1 MADMVE
7 VADSNGDSTVADA
20 TAESKLVETKQN
32 GDASLNGSC
41 DDLAMDIDETPAVTK
56 KVVNN
61 EIVSTETSKNSN
73 SETEEKDVDKEENQL
88 DKENKSVKNGS
99 VENQEND
106 VEMQGNDD
114 SQQSSSSV
122 NGSEKDEEASKG
134 DNDPLA
140 GDETSQP
147 SKEKES
153 EDGDKANSKE
163 SKDDDKPED
172 LAKKSEKEN
181 GDGSIEAME
190 VDGDQK
196 LNGSNSSDETENKE
210 GEEDDE
216 DEVDGDGTPKKS
228 KKDNAA
234 PLNLTPRRS
243 SRNLN
248 KSKTYTEK
256 DEKDIELIDEKSK
269 DKSMDDDIQEIAID
283 PLADTSKPKIPK
295 PILLDTKRLVEMSK
309 PNMMASINKVAPKK
323 EPTLVIIDTN
333 SILSGKGPVPVAHSS
348 PQIVNRTQGLTM
360 LPVPNKLNQNRV
372 SGQSANKPA
381 VPAQPPILLPSLTD
395 DMFVVEAPS
404 FIVPYVY
411 EKPPV
416 KPLKEF
422 VDDLDKNIKKEKEE
436 VEKEKLKKEEEEEE
450 KKKKDEEDKDKT
462 SEDKE
467 KEGEEKEKEDEK
479 SVEAEAKKTDEES
492 EKEKKTEDKEKTES
506 EKKSETDDEEGT
518 KEEEEGDKKEGE
530 KKGNSYFDNALG
542 KFFMHIGI
550 NLVQEHV
557 QNDLLK
563 SQKRKREREG
573 TKVSHDTIQAI
584 NSLTK
589 TLEFSKENN
598 DPFRFE
604 TKKCEYCNFK
614 TESQLVMAH
623 HLETPH
629 MKNYIYRCN
638 FCPLEVRSP
647 HDIMYHMEA
656 EHNVRGRLEKAPA
669 FHQCPSCLF
678 EDNQKGKLT
687 RHLLSCAKKYRPERN
702 QEPPLDWEPPAKIPR
717 VSRNRPN
724 AMSPGNAVYHAA
736 MSGLKQNQPGA
747 GPVGPA
753 GTPILPKMINN
764 AAAAAA
770 MSQAFINNRQRGRPL
785 GPQTP
790 GLIYRPTGTNA
801 QNLVL
806 PPGYSIQGGQIF
818 QNKPAAGSASSPA
831 AQQSG
836 QAASK
841 LLNQPSISI
850 TPLPRQGSNP
860 APSNAAVTPLP
871 SHAKPGRPNMGTGAG
886 GKNTFVICEICDGYI
901 KDLEQLRNHMQWIH
915 KVKIHPKMIYNRPP
929 LNCQKCQFRFF
940 TDQGLERHLLG
951 SHGLVTSSM
960 QEAANKGK
968 DGGRCP
974 VCGRVY
980 QWKLLNHVARD
991 HNMSLKPA
999 HLSYK
1004 CTVCTATFGMYRQFE
1019 NHVYSAHSVAPRR
1032 PTSDKK
1038 PQGQQSSSGGGSSDP
1053 MLKPLKINDEI
1064 TIIPQPPRPSASSS
1078 SSNNNKV
1085 KITPVPSK
1093 K

>member
-7 VADSNGDSTVADA
+7 LADSNGDTSVVEAGAD
-20 TAESKLVETKQN
+20 SKPSDVKQN
-32 GDASLNGSC
+32 GDANLNGSC
-41 DDLAMDIDETPAVTK
+41 DDSAMEVDETPAVTK

-61 EIVSTETSKNSN
+61 EIVNTENSDSN
-73 SETEEKDVDKEENQL
+73 SESVEKEKVLEKKEKDV
-88 DKENKSVKNGS
+88 VKNGN
-99 VENQEND
+99 VEKTKGDGQE
-106 VEMQGNDD
+106 EMQVEENEIPQDTD
-114 SQQSSSSV
+114 IV
-122 NGSEKDEEASKG
+122 INENESEGTKGEA
-134 DNDPLA
+134 DPFA

-147 SKEKES
+147 AKDS
-153 EDGDKANSKE
+153 EDNAEKVAGDDLKE
-163 SKDDDKPED
+163 DKEPVD
-172 LAKKSEKEN
+172 LGKKREKEN
-181 GDGSIEAME
+181 GDEDEAME
-190 VDGDQK
+190 VDGEQK
-196 LNGSNSSDETENKE
+196 LNGSNSSDETNEQQDGE
-210 GEEDDE
+210 DEEDN
-216 DEVDGDGTPKKS
+216 GDGTPKKN
-228 KKDNAA
+228 KKNTA

-248 KSKTYTEK
+248 KSKSYQEK
-256 DEKDIELIDEKSK
+256 DEKDIELIDDESKKKSF
-269 DKSMDDDIQEIAID
+269 DDDVQEIAID
-283 PLADTSKPKIPK
+283 PLADTSKPKPR
-295 PILLDTKRLVEMSK
+295 PIVISDTKTI
-309 PNMMASINKVAPKK
+309 PNIMASINKVPPKK

-333 SILSGKGPVPVAHSS
+333 SILSGRGPVPVAHSS
-348 PQIVNRTQGLTM
+348 PQTVHRQPAQLTM
-360 LPVPNKLNQNRV
+360 LPVQNKLNQNKV
-372 SGQSANKPA
+372 MSSSNNKPA

-422 VDDLDKNIKKEKEE
+422 VDDLDKTIKKEKDDA
-436 VEKEKLKKEEEEEE
+436 EKEKLKKEEE
-450 KKKKDEEDKDKT
+450 KKKGKEDKDK
-462 SEDKE
+462 SSSDVKDKEDKE
-467 KEGEEKEKEDEK
+467 KEEDEDSK
-479 SVEAEAKKTDEES
+479 S
-492 EKEKKTEDKEKTES
+492 EKGDKKEETEENDKD
-506 EKKSETDDEEGT
+506 KKSEDEDKTDADKKSDKDDEET
-518 KEEEEGDKKEGE
+518 KEEEKREDE
-530 KKGNSYFDNALG
+530 KKGGGTYFDNALG

-573 TKVSHDTIQAI
+573 TKVSSDTLQAI
-584 NSLTK
+584 SSLTK

-598 DPFRFE
+598 DPFRFD

-736 MSGLKQNQPGA
+736 MSGLKQNQ
-747 GPVGPA
+747 VGPA
-753 GTPILPKMINN
+753 AIGAGGPQIMPKMMTLAQGN
-764 AAAAAA
+764 AAAAA
-770 MSQAFINNRQRGRPL
+770 MSQALMNRQRGRPL
-785 GPQTP
+785 GVNTTP
-790 GLIYRPTGTNA
+790 GLLYRPTGPNA

-806 PPGYSIQGGQIF
+806 PAGYSIQGGQIV
-818 QNKPAAGSASSPA
+818 QTNKGASAGSTAAS
-831 AQQSG
+831 AQTQSG

-850 TPLPRQGSNP
+850 TPLPRQGASNP
-860 APSNAAVTPLP
+860 APSTASTSTVSNHP
-871 SHAKPGRPNMGTGAG
+871 KPGRPQAAGGAG

-1032 PTSDKK
+1032 PATDKK
-1038 PQGQQSSSGGGSSDP
+1038 PQGQSTDP

-1064 TIIPQPPRPSASSS
+1064 TIIPQPPRPTASSSSSTS